1 MRSTRTVSNGSRM
14 PSVNKRAFL
23 AAALLA
29 GLSATAGRAAAQQ
42 VRLLVQSSPLAGFDY
57 HQAPEVWRGMRSG
70 DALELEREP
79 DNIHDAGAISVR
91 WRGHKLGYVPRAQ
104 NAALA
109 WAMDRG
115 ESLDARVSRLQP
127 HRDPRKRIEFEVY
140 VE

>member
-1 MRSTRTVSNGSRM
+1 MA
-14 PSVNKRAFL
+14 PKHALF

-29 GLSATAGRAAAQQ
+29 GLSVLADRAPAQQ
-42 VRLLVQSSPLAGFDY
+42 VRILVQSSPLAGFNY
-57 HQAPEVWRGMRSG
+57 HQATEVWQGMRIG
-70 DALELEREP
+70 DALKLEREP
-79 DNIHDAGAISVR
+79 DNVHDAGAISVQ

-127 HRDPRKRIEFEVY
+127 HRNPRKRIEFEVY

>member
-1 MRSTRTVSNGSRM
+1 MNETPVRTPSRH
-14 PSVNKRAFL
+14 PLL

-29 GLSATAGRAAAQQ
+29 GLCVLPGPTAAQQ
-42 VRLLVQSSPLAGFDY
+42 VRVLVQSSPLAGFRY
-57 HQAPEVWRGMRSG
+57 HQGSEAWGHMRVG
-70 DALELEREP
+70 DALLLEREP
-79 DNIHDAGAISVR
+79 DNVHDAQAISVR

-104 NAALA
+104 NAAIA

>member
-1 MRSTRTVSNGSRM
+1 M
-14 PSVNKRAFL
+14 PSVNKRALL

-29 GLSATAGRAAAQQ
+29 GLSVTADRAAAQQ
-42 VRLLVQSSPLAGFDY
+42 VRILVQSSPLAGFNY
-57 HQAPEVWRGMRSG
+57 HQAPEVWQGMRIG
-70 DALELEREP
+70 DALKLEREP
-79 DNIHDAGAISVR
+79 DNGHDARAISVQ
-91 WRGHKLGYVPRAQ
+91 WRGHTLGYVPRAQ

-127 HRDPRKRIEFEVY
+127 HRNPRKRIEFEVY

>member
-1 MRSTRTVSNGSRM
+1 M
-14 PSVNKRAFL
+14 PSVNKRALL

-29 GLSATAGRAAAQQ
+29 GLSVLADRAAAQQ
-42 VRLLVQSSPLAGFDY
+42 VRILVQSSPLAGFNY
-57 HQAPEVWRGMRSG
+57 HQAPEVWQGMRIG
-70 DALELEREP
+70 DALKLEREP
-79 DNIHDAGAISVR
+79 DNVHDAGAISVQ
-91 WRGHKLGYVPRAQ
+91 WRGHKLRYVPRAQ

-127 HRDPRKRIEFEVY
+127 HRNPRKRIEFEVY